1 MSKHTTLLSCLTL
14 ALALG
19 LGSAAH
25 GQSTRTPARS
35 ADYIVAVVN
44 NELVTQ
50 NEVEQR
56 VQRLREEGQR
66 ARASLPPDDEL
77 RRQALRELIDE
88 RVQVTFARDS
98 GLRADEAEV
107 DRAVANIAAANKMTL
122 EQLRTRL
129 RDEGVDYQRLR
140 ANLRDQLLAE
150 RAREREVPARI
161 RITDSEIEDYI
172 EAKRSQSGGTQ
183 TLNIAQILV
192 SVPEGAA
199 ADLVEQRRQRA
210 EEALRRLR
218 GGETFAAVA
227 RELSDDS
234 AGRERGGEMG
244 SRPADRL
251 PDLFVEA
258 VKPLAV
264 GAVVAAPVRS
274 GAGFHVLKLLER
286 SDVIATIPQTRA
298 SHILLRPGNG
308 QSAEAMARR
317 MSEMREQINSGK
329 RRFDEVARS
338 VSEDGSAAQ
347 GGDLGWANPGNF
359 VPEFE
364 EVMNRLPTGTV
375 SEPFQSRF
383 GMHLLVV
390 TDRRQVP
397 MDLRQL
403 REQARAALREQ
414 KYEPA
419 YAEWIE
425 ELRSR
430 AYIEMREPPQ

>member
-1 MSKHTTLLSCLTL
+1 MSTHTTLLSCLTL
-14 ALALG
+14 ALALSFG
-19 LGSAAH
+19 TAAH
-25 GQSTRTPARS
+25 GQSTRTPTRP

-56 VQRLREEGQR
+56 KQRLREDRQR
-66 ARASLPPDDEL
+66 SRASALTDDEL
-77 RRQALRELIDE
+77 RRQAVRELIDE
-88 RVQVTFARDS
+88 RVQITWARDS
-98 GLRADEAEV
+98 GLKADDSEV
-107 DRAVANIAAANKMTL
+107 DRAVANIATANKMTL
-122 EQLRTRL
+122 EQLRARL
-129 RDEGVDYQRLR
+129 REEGMDYQRLR
-140 ANLRDQLLAE
+140 ANLRDQMLAE

-161 RITDSEIEDYI
+161 RITDGEVEDYI
-172 EAKRSQSGGTQ
+172 EAKRSQSGGAQ

-210 EEALRRLR
+210 EDALRRVR
-218 GGETFAAVA
+218 GGEAFAAVA
-227 RELSDDS
+227 REMSDDN

-244 SRPADRL
+244 SRPVDRM

-264 GAVVAAPVRS
+264 GAVAAAPVRS

-286 SDVIATIPQTRA
+286 SEVIATVTQTRA
-298 SHILLRPGNG
+298 SHILLRVGDG
-308 QSAEAMARR
+308 VSVDVVARR
-317 MSEMREQINSGK
+317 LVELREQIQSGK
-329 RRFDEVARS
+329 RRFEDVARS
-338 VSEDGSAAQ
+338 VSEDGSAAK
-347 GGDLGWANPGNF
+347 GGDLGWASPGAY

-383 GMHLLVV
+383 GVHLMKVV
-390 TDRRQVP
+390 ERRQVP
-397 MDLRQL
+397 MDMRQL
-403 REQARAALREQ
+403 REQARNVLREQ

-419 YAEWIE
+419 YAEWID

>member
-14 ALALG
+14 GLALAFG
-19 LGSAAH
+19 AAH

-50 NEVEQR
+50 IEVD
-56 VQRLREEGQR
+56 QRLQR
-66 ARASLPPDDEL
+66 LKDDLRRANTAAPPEDEL
-77 RRQALRELIDE
+77 RRQALRDLIDE
-88 RVQVTFARDS
+88 RVQVTWARES
-98 GLRADEAEV
+98 GLKADDLEV
-107 DRAVANIAAANKMTL
+107 DRAVANIASANKMTV
-122 EQLRTRL
+122 EQFRARL
-129 RDEGVDYQRLR
+129 RDEGMDYQRLR

-150 RAREREVPARI
+150 RAREREVPGRI
-161 RITDSEIEDYI
+161 KISDSEVENFI
-172 EAKRSQSGGTQ
+172 EAKRGQAGATQ

-192 SVPEGAA
+192 SVPDGAA
-199 ADLVEQRRQRA
+199 ADLVAQRQARA
-210 EEALRRLR
+210 DEALRRLR
-218 GGETFAAVA
+218 AGESFAAVA
-227 RELSDDS
+227 REMSDDS
-234 AGRERGGEMG
+234 AGRERGGELG
-244 SRPADRL
+244 SRPVDRL

-264 GAVVAAPVRS
+264 GAVVTAPVRS

-286 SDVIATIPQTRA
+286 SEAIATATQTRA
-298 SHILLRPGNG
+298 SHILLRPGASL
-308 QSAEAMARR
+308 SADAAARR
-317 MSEMREQINSGK
+317 LGELREQIAAGK

-347 GGDLGWANPGNF
+347 GGDLGWANPGAF

-364 EVMNRLPTGTV
+364 EVMNRLPVGSL

-383 GMHLLVV
+383 GVHLLQV

-397 MDLRQL
+397 VDIRQL
-403 REQARAALREQ
+403 REQARNALREQ
-414 KYEPA
+414 KYESA
-419 YAEWIE
+419 YTEWID
-425 ELRSR
+425 ELRAR